1 MKEKQAEEVF
11 EIKKIPFVNNKIQ
24 IENNK
29 KQKIFPTSIKFILND
44 NQYELEDIIHSIGE
58 LNFIVK
64 VGGYIIF
71 SIPLNFF
78 ISLYGYNKK
87 ENIIKIPLEFKMF
100 FENLIFYAKWQN
112 IEIMLSEKHDNI
124 SESILKIKVSEFYG
138 DMPRR
143 NVIQQIDLIKIENNF
158 LQTVNITLD
167 SRSLTK
173 GFFIGI
179 NLNDIS
185 RIKLQINGHD
195 RFDYDEILLNT
206 ICKKINDDLFYIPLD
221 INQEYTDCSENSYYS
236 ALNLARIDSTRF
248 IFTFKNIPENIS
260 IYTLGL
266 NYVSYNNELLG
277 LMFK

>member
-71 SIPLNFF
+71 GIPLNFF

-124 SESILKIKVSEFYG
+124 SESILTIKFSEFYG
-138 DMPRR
+138 DIPRR

-167 SRSLTK
+167 SCSLTK

-185 RIKLQINGHD
+185 RIKLQINGQD

-236 ALNLARIDSTRF
+236 ALNLARFDTTRF

>member
-124 SESILKIKVSEFYG
+124 SESILTIKFSEFYG
-138 DMPRR
+138 DIPRR

-236 ALNLARIDSTRF
+236 ALNLARFDTTRF

-260 IYTLGL
+260 IYTLRL